1 MTCRSARGAI
11 VKGEGIMAIHFT
23 ESELAARR
31 DRVCAKMAEDG
42 LDAML
47 IFRQESMYYLTGY
60 DTFGYVYFQCLV
72 LRADGAHFLLTRAP
86 DLRQA
91 QHTSTIQDI
100 RIWVDREGADPAL
113 ELKGMLADW
122 GLENAKLGVEWEAYG
137 LTAANGRRLAA
148 ALDGFARLEDASF
161 LVSKLRLLKS
171 EAELAYTRRAGE
183 LADAA
188 LSEAKRLAGAGADE
202 GAILAAMQGAV
213 FAGGGDYPGNEF
225 IIGSGADALLCR
237 YKSGRRT
244 LSDRD
249 QLTIEYAG
257 VYRHYHAAAMN
268 TIVIG
273 NPDPL
278 HQEMFDVARDALLA
292 CEAALKPG
300 NSMGAVFDAHARTLD
315 AAGYQKHRLN
325 ACGYAM
331 GTTFAPNWMDW
342 PMFYEGNPVVL
353 APGMAFFIHII
364 IVNSDTGIAQT
375 LGRSSIVTEGD
386 AEPIC
391 NLDLS
396 LITR

>member
-1 MTCRSARGAI
+1 
-11 VKGEGIMAIHFT
+11 MAIHFT

-31 DRVCAKMAEDG
+31 AKTCAAMAEDG

-47 IFRQESMYYLTGY
+47 IFRQESMFYLTGY

-72 LRADGAHFLLTRAP
+72 LKADGSHFLLTRAP

-91 QHTSTIQDI
+91 QHTSIIQDI
-100 RIWVDREGADPAL
+100 RIWVDREGVNPAL
-113 ELKGMLADW
+113 DLKAMLTDW
-122 GLENAKLGVEWEAYG
+122 GLEGAKLGVEWEAYG
-137 LTAANGRRLAA
+137 LTAANGRRLDA
-148 ALDGFARLEDASF
+148 ALDGFARLVDASF
-161 LVSKLRLLKS
+161 LISRIRLVKS
-171 EAELAYTRRAGE
+171 DAELSYIRQAGQ
-183 LADAA
+183 LSDDA
-188 LSEAKRLAGAGADE
+188 LSEAKQLACAGADE
-202 GAILAAMQGAV
+202 GHILAAMQGAI

-225 IIGSGADALLCR
+225 IIGSGRDALLCR

-244 LSDRD
+244 LSARD

-273 NPDPL
+273 EPDPR

-292 CEAALKPG
+292 CEDALKPG
-300 NSMGAVFDAHARTLD
+300 NTMGAVFDAHARTLD

-353 APGMAFFIHII
+353 EPGMTFFIHII

-375 LGRSSIVTEGD
+375 LGRSSIVTESD
-386 AEPIC
+386 ADPIC
-391 NLDLS
+391 NLDLTM
-396 LITR
+396 IAR